1 MRAELSRVL
10 GVQVERVRTTA
21 LSQLERAREGAPAPR
36 AELVRRAAQRLADVA
51 ADAEGRA
58 RRPLPHLAL
67 HGLGDQLAVTGAD
80 VLAHGDPP
88 ALAAALEVV
97 LELRRGL

>member
-10 GVQVERVRTTA
+10 ALQADRVRATP
-21 LSQLERAREGAPAPR
+21 LSQLDRAREGAGATR
-36 AELVRRAAQRLADVA
+36 AERVRSAAQALADLA
-51 ADAEGRA
+51 ADAEGRP

-80 VLAHGDPP
+80 VLAHGDAP

>member
-10 GVQVERVRTTA
+10 ALQADRVRATP
-21 LSQLERAREGAPAPR
+21 LSQLDRPRQGAESTRAQ
-36 AELVRRAAQRLADVA
+36 LVRRTAQVLADLA
-51 ADAEGRA
+51 ADAEGRP
-58 RRPLPHLAL
+58 RRELPRLAL
-67 HGLGDQLAVTGAD
+67 HGLGDQLAVTGSD

-88 ALAAALEVV
+88 ALAAALEAV

>member
-10 GVQVERVRTTA
+10 ALQADRVRATP
-21 LSQLERAREGAPAPR
+21 LSQLDRPRQGAGSTRAQ
-36 AELVRRAAQRLADVA
+36 LVRRTAQVLADLA
-51 ADAEGRA
+51 ADAEGRP
-58 RRPLPHLAL
+58 RRELPHLAL

-88 ALAAALEVV
+88 VLAAALEAV